1 MKRKKK
7 KKRGE
12 NVASGMTVTPIPWDL
27 DPLHLLGWCLTKGFG
42 MYCSWMH
49 CSLFCLFLNKD
60 FKVTEMPSSLCVFL
74 SFLSSTDFSYIKQ
87 PLASSRC
94 LGARRLRQIQRTACR
109 STLWFLSLLL
119 TFVVLRGTIGA
130 GKLGKPW
137 TKHRKPFFFRFTFIF
152 CCVQSGGRRRGVDRT
167 GTW

>member
-1 MKRKKK
+1 
-7 KKRGE
+7 
-12 NVASGMTVTPIPWDL
+12 
-27 DPLHLLGWCLTKGFG
+27 
-42 MYCSWMH
+42 MH
-49 CSLFCLFLNKD
+49 CLLFCLFLNKD
-60 FKVTEMPSSLCVFL
+60 FKVTKMPPFFFTTAIASSLCVFL

-94 LGARRLRQIQRTACR
+94 LGARQLRQIQRTACR

-137 TKHRKPFFFRFTFIF
+137 TIHRKPFFFRFAFIF